1 MVHPGTV
8 RLREESRHLTKK
20 VNVAMRVA
28 LNDEQWQDW
37 DKYINLIVFTLN
49 CLKSTKTGYSANY
62 LAFGR
67 DCTMPSDLFIADNSR
82 MDGLQF
88 NETDQRKVLAY
99 NRHGHVW

>member
-1 MVHPGTV
+1 MNVFDLRDTHGTPWHSQTQGRV
-8 RLREESRHLTKK
+8 EAFNKK
-20 VNVAMRVA
+20 INVAMRVA

-67 DCTMPSDLFIADNSR
+67 ECTMPSDLFIADNSR
-82 MDGLQF
+82 MDAGWF
-88 NETDQRKVLAY
+88 AVQR
-99 NRHGHVW
+99 N